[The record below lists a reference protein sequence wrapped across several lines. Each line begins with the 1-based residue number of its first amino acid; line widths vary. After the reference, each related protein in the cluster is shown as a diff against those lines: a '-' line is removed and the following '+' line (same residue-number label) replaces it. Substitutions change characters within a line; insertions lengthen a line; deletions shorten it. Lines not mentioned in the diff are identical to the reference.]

1 MFVGGAIASAIA
13 FLSIGFLINIA
24 ETAKPSQ

>member
-1 MFVGGAIASAIA
+1 VGGAIATTLA
-13 FLSIGFLINIA
+13 FLSIGFLLNIA

>member
-1 MFVGGAIASAIA
+1 VGGAIATTIA
-13 FLSIGFLINIA
+13 LLSIKFLLNVS